1 LNISQTFLPQFDHE
15 MQITRTCL
23 AEVPTDKMAYK
34 PHEKSMTMGHLSSHI
49 ADMVSWTNTIID
61 TEEFDIAPPGGKP
74 HEVRDAETTE
84 ELLAAFDKAVA
95 AAHTAIAAVSDETL
109 QGSWTFK
116 YGGETVVS
124 MPRIA
129 SLHAFIVS
137 HIIHHRGQLSVYLR
151 LNDIPVP
158 SIYGPSADSAPASMQ

>member
-1 LNISQTFLPQFDHE
+1 MSTSQIFLPQFDHE
-15 MQITRTCL
+15 MQITRSCL
-23 AEVPTDKMAYK
+23 AQVPTENMAYK
-34 PHEKSMTMGHLSSHI
+34 PHEKSTTMGRLSSHI

-61 TEEFDIAPPGGKP
+61 TEEFDVAPPGGTP
-74 HEVRDAETTE
+74 HEIHDTETTE

-95 AAHTAIAAVSDETL
+95 AADAAIAAAVS
-109 QGSWTFK
+109 
-116 YGGETVVS
+116 GETVVS

-158 SIYGPSADSAPASMQ
+158 SIYGPSADSAASRQ